1 MSMDRCHDCGRAVDT
16 DDDPGCYIEIGNQRR
31 LHKEVCI
38 CEPCREA
45 RIEEQEIVR
54 GDVDEQLNARAKQ
67 AGG

>member
-31 LHKEVCI
+31 LHMEVCV
-38 CEPCREA
+38 CEFCREG
-45 RIEEQEIVR
+45 REI
-54 GDVDEQLNARAKQ
+54 DAEIDAETPARAKQ